1 MNIPNKY
8 LLPVTAI
15 LVGGVAAWLT
25 QSTSTVTTAAYSAS
39 GAKELVPAQV
49 TGRQLGVH
57 GEPAA
62 EDEGERIYGKVLET
76 ISVPN
81 YTYLRLASSPAGDQ
95 KATVD
100 VWAAV
105 ATAEVSVGQSV
116 TIVGAQRMD
125 KFKSTTLNRT
135 FELIYFGALGG
146 AVAKGSASGLPPGH
160 PDIAGGASSP
170 MQGMQGQDPNADKA
184 DVAAAAHGSP
194 SAGGEQIPV
203 GTVERAAGALGH
215 TVAELVTGRS
225 SFSGKKVR
233 VRGVVVK
240 STSGVLGKTF
250 AHIRDGSGNAKSGDH
265 DLTVTTEQAVAV
277 GSKLLFEGIVV
288 TDKDFGAGYSYPILL
303 ENAQTV
309 NE

>member
-1 MNIPNKY
+1 MNISNKY

-39 GAKELVPAQV
+39 GAKEPVPAQV
-49 TGRQLGVH
+49 AGRQLGVH

-62 EDEGERIYGKVLET
+62 EDEGDRIQGKVLE
-76 ISVPN
+76 IIAVPN
-81 YTYLRLASSPAGDQ
+81 YTYLRLASSPTGNQ
-95 KATVD
+95 KATAD

-105 ATAEVSVGQSV
+105 ATAEVSVGQAV

-125 KFKSTTLNRT
+125 NFKSSTLNRT
-135 FELIYFGALGG
+135 FEQIYFGALGG
-146 AVAKGSASGLPPGH
+146 AVAGGSATRLPPGH
-160 PDIAGGASSP
+160 PDIAGSASP
-170 MQGMQGQDPNADKA
+170 PVQGQNPNA
-184 DVAAAAHGSP
+184 VNGGIAAAAHGVP
-194 SAGGEQIPV
+194 SAGGELVPV
-203 GTVERAAGALGH
+203 GTVERATGALGH
-215 TVAELVTGRS
+215 TVAELVTGRA

-250 AHIRDGSGNAKSGDH
+250 AHIRDGSGTAKSGDH
-265 DLTVTTEQAVAV
+265 DLTVTTEQAVTV
-277 GSKLLFEGIVV
+277 GAKLLFEGIVA
-288 TDKDFGAGYSYPILL
+288 TDKDFGAGYTYPILL
-303 ENAQTV
+303 ENARTV